1 MRLRARLSR
10 RRCSLRLS
18 EYYSLSL
25 VCGLGFVVRMI
36 DLRVL
41 SASMFE
47 LVVGGAVVKG
57 HHVLYF
63 LALLLLL

>member
-1 MRLRARLSR
+1 M
-10 RRCSLRLS
+10 
-18 EYYSLSL
+18 
-25 VCGLGFVVRMI
+25 CGLGFVVRMI

-57 HHVLYF
+57 HHVLSF
-63 LALLLLL
+63 VAILLLL